1 MNHIFDLSMLLGF
14 NLYLT
19 FKLCMTKNCILK
31 LPSVVIHLPS
41 QLCNFTGSTHVDD
54 IKCRLNLFLSIL
66 FHSFSTLNF
75 ILEELLLSNETWN
88 SNTVKFVALIFVTL

>member
-1 MNHIFDLSMLLGF
+1 MNHIFDLPMLLGF

-31 LPSVVIHLPS
+31 LPSVVIHLPL
-41 QLCNFTGSTHVDD
+41 QLCNFTGSNHVDD
-54 IKCRLNLFLSIL
+54 KCRLNLFLIIL

-75 ILEELLLSNETWN
+75 ILEELPLSNETWN